1 MRSEKILPFKLE
13 LICSVLLVV
22 QQQNQNNMKEM
33 KRTGEHMEKERMKRY
48 RNLRRGQIYNMN
60 FHQNQCG
67 LLTISAHSWYF
78 ICSLGVKD
86 FCCCKIIVF
95 VVNFDVLSIFVSR
108 NYNTVKHVW
117 KYSEKSSAIFII
129 NEAVF

>member
-1 MRSEKILPFKLE
+1 
-13 LICSVLLVV
+13 
-22 QQQNQNNMKEM
+22 
-33 KRTGEHMEKERMKRY
+33 MEKERMKRY
-48 RNLRRGQIYNMN
+48 RNLRRGQICNMN